1 MRIFHNLNVDFM
13 SRRKMF
19 YILSS
24 VIIVLGFISMAIR
37 GMHFGIDFKGGLE
50 VVLNFEKPVSL
61 NEMRVKANQIGI
73 GNPEIKTFGT
83 NGILIRTDVQNITQ
97 KQVEELKSYTENM
110 FKTLNNNIKYNLVK
124 SNQDEYIYSFS
135 NADTAQKV
143 VQILLDNGAQ
153 AGRVLEE
160 NNETLVSVR
169 LSLADYI
176 KIKLKNLFPNNDFEV
191 IKVDKVGPKVG
202 DELKITAIIAVAL
215 SILGILIYLAFRF
228 KFIFA
233 LGAVIALFHDVLIT
247 LAVYSLLYGVIPGL
261 NLEISLTVL
270 AAFLT
275 LIGYSVNDTVIVFDR
290 IREQLKIYKNID
302 NLYKHI
308 NDAINKTMSRTIL
321 TGGTTL
327 ISIIVLLL
335 FGGEVLRA
343 FAFTLFIGIITGT
356 YSSIFVAS
364 AIVLDYSL
372 KTKKKI
378 EF

>member
-1 MRIFHNLNVDFM
+1 
-13 SRRKMF
+13 MF

>member
-13 SRRKMF
+13 GRRKMF

-61 NEMRVKANQIGI
+61 NEMRAKANQIGI

-176 KIKLKNLFPNNDFEV
+176 KMKLKNLFPNNDFEV

-202 DELKITAIIAVAL
+202 DELKTIAIIAVAL

-372 KTKKKI
+372 KIKKKI

>member
-61 NEMRVKANQIGI
+61 NEMRAKANQIGI

-110 FKTLNNNIKYNLVK
+110 FKTLNSNIKYNLVK

-176 KIKLKNLFPNNDFEV
+176 KMKLKNLFPNNDFEV

-202 DELKITAIIAVAL
+202 DELKTTAIIAVAL

-327 ISIIVLLL
+327 ITIIVLLL

-372 KTKKKI
+372 KIKKKI

>member
-1 MRIFHNLNVDFM
+1 
-13 SRRKMF
+13 MF

-61 NEMRVKANQIGI
+61 NEMRAKANQIGI

-110 FKTLNNNIKYNLVK
+110 FKTLNSNIKYNLVK

-176 KIKLKNLFPNNDFEV
+176 KMKLKNLFPNNDFEV

-202 DELKITAIIAVAL
+202 DELKTTAIIAVAL

-372 KTKKKI
+372 KIKKKI

>member
-61 NEMRVKANQIGI
+61 NEMRAKANQIGI

-110 FKTLNNNIKYNLVK
+110 FKTLNSNIKYNLVK

-176 KIKLKNLFPNNDFEV
+176 KMKLKNLFPNNDFEV

-202 DELKITAIIAVAL
+202 DELKTTAIIAVAL

-372 KTKKKI
+372 KIKKKI